1 MLIVTCTHHNDK
13 KNMRVN
19 LICTG
24 ASSAPTML
32 SDLLGRYF
40 SFCLGNIMGIGSVRL
55 AQLIFA
61 LKNH

>member
-1 MLIVTCTHHNDK
+1 
-13 KNMRVN
+13 MRVN

-40 SFCLGNIMGIGSVRL
+40 SFCLENIMGIGSVRL